1 MTEKVVQLKPKS
13 FTGKYELPGKG
24 HQLLRGI
31 NDNGRLP
38 KDQAFIV
45 ALADEKVRRAY
56 YEVAENANHLLRRW
70 FTMPKSYRMD
80 TIVLK
85 HDLTQEHSF
94 CFFLSGVQRALS
106 TPILSFHVNV
116 YFAPTPELI
125 DVAKQVFQPEFPYA
139 SSVDKAKA
147 FLKEVGQGD
156 VICSVETLNQLIVDM
171 EEMAAEFDHQR
182 FGFIAQQ
189 PTGERIMILGYRY
202 TDPYIDAGPTSTIVG
217 FEVDGKRKTS
227 LVEVRLEIMLD
238 YIDMDIN
245 LGEPSKDDEVEE

>member
-24 HQLLRGI
+24 EMLLHGI

-38 KDQAFIV
+38 KDKAFIV

-56 YEVAENANHLLRRW
+56 YEVTENANHLLRRW
-70 FTMPKSYRMD
+70 FAMPKSYRLD

-94 CFFLSGVQRALS
+94 CFFLSGVQQALS
-106 TPILSFHVNV
+106 VPILGFHVNV
-116 YFAPTPELI
+116 YFAPTQELL

-147 FLKEVGQGD
+147 FLKETGNGD
-156 VICSVETLNQLIVDM
+156 VICSVETLNQLIAEM
-171 EEMAAEFDHQR
+171 EEMAAEFEHQR

-189 PTGERIMILGYRY
+189 PTGERVMVLGYRY

-217 FEVDGKRKTS
+217 FEVDGQRKTS
-227 LVEVRLEIMLD
+227 LVEVRLEIVLD
-238 YIDMDIN
+238 YIDMDIDVAQ
-245 LGEPSKDDEVEE
+245 PQKDEEVEE